1 MMFTFFLIRPLLIVV
16 IFYRRF
22 PEEVFSAGKRSF
34 VCVLRLHLS
43 QPPTCLPIPLSF
55 RRLSS
60 QSSSDDTNRLVS
72 PEYWFLAGK
81 LAMGHVGISSELY
94 CSYINLLAI
103 KFSVRKRP
111 HRKIILCMCL
121 PIPLLT
127 AGSPLSYSYPL
138 PLSGGCPHSRRRTIQ
153 NALFSPNI
161 RFWQESCYGARWYL
175 SELVV
180 FLLYII

>member
-1 MMFTFFLIRPLLIVV
+1 MHASSDSTSHS
-16 IFYRRF
+16 RF
-22 PEEVFSAGKRSF
+22 PVILF
-34 VCVLRLHLS
+34 VS
-43 QPPTCLPIPLSF
+43 SSPF

-72 PEYWFLAGK
+72 PEYWVLAGK
-81 LAMGHVGISSELY
+81 LAMGYVSILVNWW
-94 CSYINLLAI
+94 CFYINLLAI
-103 KFSVRKRP
+103 KFFVRKRP

-153 NALFSPNI
+153 NALFPPNI
-161 RFWQESCYGARWYL
+161 EFRQESWLWGM
-175 SELVV
+175 LV
-180 FLLYII
+180 FE